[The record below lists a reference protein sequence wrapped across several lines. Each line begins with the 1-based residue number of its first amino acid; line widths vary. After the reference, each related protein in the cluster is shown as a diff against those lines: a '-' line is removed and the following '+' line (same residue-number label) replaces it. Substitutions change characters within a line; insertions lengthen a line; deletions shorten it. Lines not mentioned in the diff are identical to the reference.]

1 MKARILFVVL
11 LLVAIA
17 LWQLPGVSLGA
28 QKKQKAGA
36 APAQAPS
43 ACQFPSQSAATP
55 EQTAWEIFVA
65 AACATGTGSYPYL
78 TWESWPNQNDI
89 YPNVTAT
96 PAHGAKAIEKRRRFT
111 PSLLGAA
118 LLKGHGR
125 TPAPLPAV
133 SETGCQVAGEYQG
146 PPAGPPSG
154 RTICEE
160 VHMNTTL
167 AGTGAADFVTH
178 TRINNRPQQETVA
191 QAGKLL
197 FPPTAIEVKANWIQ
211 YPLNK
216 GACPTTV
223 SNVWTEIDGDYC
235 YALAAIHVIS
245 KLIPNW
251 IWATFEAQNRTT
263 NPNRCVYLGC
273 YDGFGSVPLQTPVG
287 GGSTTISPALLNLM
301 QSAKLDQRFQNY
313 RLDGIQTNFSGN
325 PGNSTLLG
333 SSVIEAETAQ
343 QPLNHSS
350 CITCHNESSIGPP
363 PSCTDGI
370 KSIKSLTGPPP
381 PLAQGFPRDSVWS
394 LLLAYPPSCSGA
406 GAASKR
412 SAPVEPGAQPG
423 TAKEKPPK
431 T

>member
-1 MKARILFVVL
+1 MKARIPFVVP

-17 LWQLPGVSLGA
+17 LWQLPGVSLGS
-28 QKKQKAGA
+28 QGKQKTGA

-43 ACQFPSQSAATP
+43 ACQFPSQVAATP

-78 TWESWPNQNDI
+78 TWESWPNQNDV
-89 YPNVTAT
+89 YPNVTMT
-96 PAHGAKAIEKRRRFT
+96 PAHGAKAVEKRRRFM

-118 LLKGHGR
+118 LLKRHGR

-133 SETGCQVAGEYQG
+133 PETGCQVA
-146 PPAGPPSG
+146 ASG

-160 VHMNTTL
+160 VHLNTTL
-167 AGTGAADFVTH
+167 SGTGAADYVKH
-178 TRINNRPQQETVA
+178 EGINDRPQQEAVA
-191 QAGKLL
+191 QAGQLA

-211 YPLNK
+211 YPLDN

-223 SNVWTEIDGDYC
+223 SNVWTEIDGNHC

-251 IWATFEAQNRTT
+251 IWATFEAQNLTT
-263 NPNRCVYLGC
+263 NPKRCVVLGC
-273 YDGFGSVPLQTPVG
+273 YDGFGSVPMKTPVG

-301 QSAKLDQRFQNY
+301 QSAHLDQRFQNY
-313 RLDGIQTNFSGN
+313 RLDGIQTNFFGN
-325 PGNSTLLG
+325 PGNPTLLG
-333 SSVIEAETAQ
+333 NSVIEAETAQ
-343 QPLNHSS
+343 LPLSQSS
-350 CITCHNESSIGPP
+350 CITCHNESSIGPL

-370 KSIKSLTGPPP
+370 KYITPLTGAPIAP
-381 PLAQGFPRDSVWS
+381 AHGFLRDSVWS
-394 LLLAYPPSCSGA
+394 LLLAYPPTCSGA

-412 SAPVEPGAQPG
+412 SAPAQPG
-423 TAKEKPPK
+423 AAKE
-431 T
+431 